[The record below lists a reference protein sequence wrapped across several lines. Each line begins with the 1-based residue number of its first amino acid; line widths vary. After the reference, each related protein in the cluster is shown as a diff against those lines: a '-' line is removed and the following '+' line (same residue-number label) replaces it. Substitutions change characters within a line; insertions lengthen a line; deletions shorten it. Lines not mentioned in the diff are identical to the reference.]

1 MTPSS
6 AISTR
11 GNKWGGHDAM
21 NCTNNWWPG
30 PDRTGD
36 LRFSGGGAADTNVF
50 QLFRSGQIAPIGR
63 SGPPSPPV
71 WPHFRPINRP
81 TTCPDVAA
89 PRHRA
94 QRSRRAVG
102 AASSTRPHGA
112 VTLVS
117 GSGDGSVSAMGSPA
131 GLAVPRRSAEWR
143 TSTRD
148 QWIPKPCDVTT
159 PGVAHFHC
167 ATIRLAVSTLRRQ
180 LGNSDRCPVIRGEEA
195 VTETRALA
203 HSLDRRYSHLCGVKV
218 GDARRKI
225 RATAAAAWAR
235 PARVASE

>member
-1 MTPSS
+1 
-6 AISTR
+6 
-11 GNKWGGHDAM
+11 M

-71 WPHFRPINRP
+71 WPHFRPINPP

-180 LGNSDRCPVIRGEEA
+180 LGNSITGNVMVYDVALTGPAGIVIDQGCAAGAVRGVGAGRKDLMPPPSPEHLRRGHQPI
-195 VTETRALA
+195 VYS
-203 HSLDRRYSHLCGVKV
+203 SLMTKIV
-218 GDARRKI
+218 GK
-225 RATAAAAWAR
+225 
-235 PARVASE
+235 